1 MMASPQQAR
10 IEARVSPKQKR
21 LFERAAAIEGVT
33 LTDFAISS
41 MQQAAAKAI
50 QQYARI
56 ELSERNQRAF
66 AEALMNP
73 PEPNEALR
81 KAAKAYARTRQ
92 GDVIADK
99 NKYNIGPLRDHD
111 RAAFSCGNAPL
122 DRYIQEQASQDVQTR
137 AGNVFV
143 IAAQG
148 GDPRTILAFNT
159 LSSRQISD
167 SNNPLARSRR
177 RRASMSMWA

>member
-1 MMASPQQAR
+1 MASPQQAR

-50 QQYARI
+50 QDYGRI

-92 GDVIADK
+92 A
-99 NKYNIGPLRDHD
+99 
-111 RAAFSCGNAPL
+111 
-122 DRYIQEQASQDVQTR
+122 
-137 AGNVFV
+137 
-143 IAAQG
+143 
-148 GDPRTILAFNT
+148 
-159 LSSRQISD
+159 
-167 SNNPLARSRR
+167 
-177 RRASMSMWA
+177 M